1 MKVHSLQF
9 MSRDVVLHW
18 LCSWPMEKPP
28 DILAIYQYLLP
39 ATPLLAD
46 LAHSCQYYSYPYL
59 TQLFLPVLIPKGK
72 LHITAANMKQVVD
85 YWKNGKHEHV
95 SSITHLKVEE
105 VEGMQYFSFLPLLG
119 HLTNLQVLI
128 IGSLV
133 NDDLLAVLG
142 INCPHLIIFD
152 AREDTGN
159 SVTDVGLAY
168 LAQCKKLKRIYF
180 SMFADEYDCSTEQLG
195 FLGKGVALLLLLPVI
210 EHVQC
215 SEYLLRDALHFLYQA
230 SYQRQT
236 LSVQCMLMDHP
247 EVSVGTLQIMP
258 ILCPKLEVVSL
269 HADSGNERIIGKSLK
284 MLSHLKMLVI
294 TMASVCKFQD
304 LSLPSYGPQLIYLCI
319 TTYLLDST
327 DISLLS
333 QSCSQLKTLVLKM
346 YSFGFDGMST
356 NMMNKPLFP
365 TVEKLELVQNISVR
379 LFRLLNIKME
389 NLKEVHCVWATVHN
403 LDEALKV
410 VVKEGGW
417 KNTEVLVLPSTTIIS
432 ITTAQMVAA
441 MLPNLKHLAVNVH
454 PSEENRLCSFIKQ
467 NVPSVTLV
475 DHFPNLSPSTTG
487 IFSQDIWSSDVRKER
502 KIID

>member
-1 MKVHSLQF
+1 MKVRSLQR
-9 MSRDVVLHW
+9 MSRDVVLRW

-28 DILAIYQYLLP
+28 DILTIYQYLLP

-46 LAHSCQYYSYPYL
+46 LAHSCQYYNYPSL
-59 TQLFLPVLIPKGK
+59 TQLFLPILLPKGK
-72 LHITAANMKQVVD
+72 IHVTAANMKQVID
-85 YWKNGKHEHV
+85 YWKSGRHEHV

-105 VEGMQYFSFLPLLG
+105 IEGMQYFSFLPLLG

-142 INCPHLIIFD
+142 INCPHLVIFD

-168 LAQCKKLKRIYF
+168 LAQCKRLRRIYF
-180 SMFADEYDCSTEQLG
+180 SVFADEYDCSTEQLG
-195 FLGKGVALLLLLPVI
+195 FLGKGVALLLLLPEI

-215 SEYLLRDALHFLYQA
+215 SEYLLRDALHFLYQG
-230 SYQRQT
+230 SYHRQT
-236 LSVQCMLMDHP
+236 LSIQCMLMDHP

-269 HADSGNERIIGKSLK
+269 HADSGNERTIGKSLK
-284 MLSHLKMLVI
+284 MLSRLKVLVI

-304 LSLPSYGPQLIYLCI
+304 LSLPSYGPQLTYLYI
-319 TTYLLDST
+319 TTYLLDSG
-327 DISLLS
+327 DITLLS

-346 YSFGFDGMST
+346 YSFGFDGMSA
-356 NMMNKPLFP
+356 NMKKKPLFP

-379 LFRLLNIKME
+379 LFKLLNIKME
-389 NLKEVHCVWATVHN
+389 NLKEVHCVWATIHN

-410 VVKEGGW
+410 ILEEGGW
-417 KNTEVLVLPSTTIIS
+417 KNTELLVLPSTSEIS
-432 ITTAQMVAA
+432 LTTAQMVATA
-441 MLPNLKHLAVNVH
+441 LPNLTHLAVNVR
-454 PSEENRLCSFIKQ
+454 PSDENRLCSFIEQ
-467 NVPSVTLV
+467 NLPSVNLM

-487 IFSQDIWSSDVRKER
+487 VFSQDIWSSGVRKE
-502 KIID
+502 